1 MKRNLIIA
9 LICLLFA
16 LYLNGCGSDAA
27 PTSAAE
33 QPVEETAAP
42 TATLPDA
49 VLEPDTPEE
58 EPEENPLY
66 EKALTFVDQPLED
79 LIAEIGEPNSS
90 EYASSCLVV
99 GEDGEDGIL
108 YYDGFFV
115 TTYRHDG
122 AETVIDVIP
131 N

>member
-1 MKRNLIIA
+1 MKRNLIIV

-16 LYLNGCGSDAA
+16 LILIGCGSDAVPA
-27 PTSAAE
+27 SAEPTAE
-33 QPVEETAAP
+33 ATPAP

-49 VLEPDTPEE
+49 VLEPDTEGSTPQ
-58 EPEENPLY
+58 ENTLY

-90 EYASSCLVV
+90 EYASSCLVI
-99 GEDGEDGIL
+99 GEDGEDGVL
-108 YYDGFFV
+108 YYDGFIV
-115 TTYRHDG
+115 TTYRQGD
-122 AETVIDVIP
+122 AETVIDVLP